1 MPVVRGLHQG
11 VLLGSLTVEPAGGV
25 SVLRLVV
32 EESHQ
37 SVNRPAFFILL
48 LGALGAG
55 TVVLWPLYP
64 PLLSFAPVGVVLALA
79 AWLLV
84 ASRLRTSGP
93 EDFMKLVAAIGKQDS
108 PGLES

>member
-1 MPVVRGLHQG
+1 MGP
-11 VLLGSLTVEPAGGV
+11 LTVEPAGGG
-25 SVLRLVV
+25 SVIEFAV

-37 SVNRPAFFILL
+37 TVNRPAFFVLF

-55 TVVLWPLYP
+55 TTILWPLYP
-64 PLLSFAPVGVVLALA
+64 PLLAFAPVGVVLAVA

-93 EDFMKLVAAIGKQDS
+93 DDFLQLVATIGQEAPPDS
-108 PGLES
+108 AT

>member
-1 MPVVRGLHQG
+1 
-11 VLLGSLTVEPAGGV
+11 VLLGPLTVEPAEGGSLLHFV
-25 SVLRLVV
+25 E

-55 TVVLWPLYP
+55 ATILWPLYP
-64 PLLSFAPVGVVLALA
+64 PLLGFAPVGVVLALA

-93 EDFMKLVAAIGKQDS
+93 EDFLRLVATVGQNPL
-108 PGLES
+108 PGPES

>member
-1 MPVVRGLHQG
+1 
-11 VLLGSLTVEPAGGV
+11 VEPAGGG
-25 SVLRLVV
+25 SVLNFSV

-55 TVVLWPLYP
+55 ATILWPLYP
-64 PLLSFAPVGVVLALA
+64 PLLGFAPVGVVLALA

-93 EDFMKLVAAIGKQDS
+93 EDFLRLVETVGQNPL

>member
-1 MPVVRGLHQG
+1 M
-11 VLLGSLTVEPAGGV
+11 GSLTVEPAAGG
-25 SVLRLVV
+25 SVLRFTV

-37 SVNRPAFFILL
+37 SVNRPAFLILL
-48 LGALGAG
+48 LGAIGAG
-55 TVVLWPLYP
+55 AVTLWPLYP

-93 EDFMKLVAAIGKQDS
+93 EDFLRLVATVGQQPLPD
-108 PGLES
+108 PES

>member
-1 MPVVRGLHQG
+1 
-11 VLLGSLTVEPAGGV
+11 VLLGALTVESAGGG
-25 SVLRLVV
+25 SVLRFTV

-37 SVNRPAFFILL
+37 SVNRPAFVILL

-93 EDFMKLVAAIGKQDS
+93 EDFLKLVAAIGQEGPAD
-108 PGLES
+108 LES

>member
-1 MPVVRGLHQG
+1 
-11 VLLGSLTVEPAGGV
+11 VLLGPLTVEPAGGG
-25 SVLRLVV
+25 SVLNFAV

-55 TVVLWPLYP
+55 ATILWPLYP

-93 EDFMKLVAAIGKQDS
+93 EDFLRLVATVGQDPL
-108 PGLES
+108 PGLDS

>member
-1 MPVVRGLHQG
+1 MVRGLHRG
-11 VLLGSLTVEPAGGV
+11 VLLGPLTVEPAEGG
-25 SVLRLVV
+25 SELHFVV

-55 TVVLWPLYP
+55 ATILWPLYP
-64 PLLSFAPVGVVLALA
+64 PLLSFAPVGVVLAVA

-84 ASRLRTSGP
+84 ASRLRSSGP
-93 EDFMKLVAAIGKQDS
+93 EDFLRLVATAGREAP
-108 PGLES
+108 PGPES